1 MSCAMSTLTIRIS
14 DDLKK
19 QLEAFCEQRHL
30 PFSDVVR
37 DSLRR
42 YLAVEQFRA
51 LRRKT
56 LPFAEGQGILTDED
70 VFRIIS

>member
-1 MSCAMSTLTIRIS
+1 MSPLTIDIPDELRAEL
-14 DDLKK
+14 D
-19 QLEAFCEQRHL
+19 EFCRRHAL
-30 PFSDVVR
+30 LCSDVVR

-42 YLAVEQFRA
+42 YLAVEQFRE

-56 LPFAEGQGILTDED
+56 LPFAEAQGILTDED

>member
-1 MSCAMSTLTIRIS
+1 MTNLSIRIPEE
-14 DDLKK
+14 LKK
-19 QLEAFCEQRHL
+19 ELREFCEQQDR
-30 PFSDVVR
+30 PVSEVVR

-56 LPFAEGQGILTDED
+56 LPFAEAQGILTDED
-70 VFRIIS
+70 VFRIVS